1 MSKKIKCTEND
12 TEIKKII
19 EKNRELIEAMKNLCL
34 KLNSNYQTSTKQIIK
49 I

>member
-1 MSKKIKCTEND
+1 MSKKILNTEND

-19 EKNRELIEAMKNLCL
+19 EKNRELIEAMKNLSL
-34 KLNSNYQTSTKQIIK
+34 KLNDNYQTSTKQIIK